1 MIRPGGLTA
10 AMVIH
15 VLEMSD
21 LILVCIGEGSCN
33 TGYTISNLKGMKG
46 NCKECVYCAQV
57 VRCSPQIKESLLNNI
72 TLLKKEDIFNYMVGE
87 CLETFCMGHELLD
100 MFRWRVRHC

>member
-1 MIRPGGLTA
+1 
-10 AMVIH
+10 
-15 VLEMSD
+15 
-21 LILVCIGEGSCN
+21 
-33 TGYTISNLKGMKG
+33 MKG

-72 TLLKKEDIFNYMVGE
+72 TLLKKEDIFNYMGE

-100 MFRWRVRHC
+100 MIRWRVRHC